1 MRSPYAAPS
10 SSTLGRAHHACSLSG
25 VSSALTTD
33 AHRAPPTI
41 AQPRPHRQPR
51 HAWQRRLTVRRRD
64 FTRQLA
70 WAAGALATAGDLARV
85 RGMVTVPD
93 SQPAAAL
100 RVDGAR
106 LGTWLAAVGAF
117 GRNPQGEVTRTA
129 YSDADRDG
137 RAYVRQL
144 MTDAGLVVRVDAAG
158 NLVGRRAGRDAT
170 LPPIL
175 FGSHV
180 DSVPAGGNYDGPLGT
195 LAAIEVARTL
205 GEHGVVTRHPLE
217 VVVWQNEEGGLVG
230 SRIAS
235 GEFPARE
242 LDRVAVSGRTL
253 RDGITFLGGDPAAL
267 ANARRRRGEIAAYLE
282 LHIEQGDTLEREH
295 VDIGVVEGIVG
306 ISQWTVT
313 VDGFANHAGTTP
325 MDRRQ
330 DALLSAA
337 RFIEMVNRVVRSQ
350 PGRQV
355 GTVGQIRAEPGAPN
369 VIPGRVVL
377 SLEVRDLDGAKIAR
391 LYGRIVDE
399 SRAIGHADGTTIT
412 FAPITDHAPAPT
424 DPRVRTIIA
433 EAARGLGL
441 TSRVL
446 PSGAGHDAQ
455 EMARL
460 APTGMIFVP
469 SVGGISHAPR
479 EFTRPQDCTNGANV
493 LLQSL
498 LAVDG
503 QTFT

>member
-1 MRSPYAAPS
+1 M
-10 SSTLGRAHHACSLSG
+10 H
-25 VSSALTTD
+25 
-33 AHRAPPTI
+33 
-41 AQPRPHRQPR
+41 
-51 HAWQRRLTVRRRD
+51 RRD
-64 FTRQLA
+64 FARILG
-70 WAAGALATAGDLARV
+70 WSGGALALGPVAHAAAAWPAPGAV
-85 RGMVTVPD
+85 
-93 SQPAAAL
+93 QPAAPTL

-106 LGTWLAAVGAF
+106 LNGWLAELSRF
-117 GRNPQGEVTRTA
+117 GRNPQGGVSRTA
-129 YSDADRDG
+129 YSEADRQG

-144 MTDAGLVVRVDAAG
+144 MTAAGLDVRLDAAG
-158 NLVGRRAGRDAT
+158 NILGRRAGRDAA

-175 FGSHV
+175 FGSHI
-180 DSVPAGGNYDGPLGT
+180 DSVPEGGNYDGNLGT

-205 GEHGVVTRHPLE
+205 RDRGVVTRHPLE

-242 LDRVAVSGRTL
+242 LDRVAASGKTL
-253 RDGITFLGGDPAAL
+253 RDGIAFIGGDPARLDA
-267 ANARRRRGEIAAYLE
+267 ARRRRGEIAAYLE
-282 LHIEQGDTLEREH
+282 LHIEQGGTLERERTA
-295 VDIGVVEGIVG
+295 VGVVEGIVG
-306 ISQWTVT
+306 IWQWTVT

-330 DALLSAA
+330 DALLTAA
-337 RFIEMVNRVVRSQ
+337 RFVEMVNRVVRAE

-369 VIPGRVVL
+369 VVPGRVVM
-377 SLEVRDLDGAKIAR
+377 SLELRDLDAPKVRR
-391 LYGRIVDE
+391 LYGRIVE
-399 SRAIGHADGTTIT
+399 EAQAIARDGGTRVA
-412 FAPITDHAPAPT
+412 FAPITDHGPAPT
-424 DPRVRTIIA
+424 DPRVRAVIA

-441 TSRVL
+441 SSRAL

-469 SVGGISHAPR
+469 SVGGISHSPR
-479 EFTRPQDCTNGANV
+479 EFTRPEDCANGANV
-493 LLQSL
+493 LLHAL

-503 QTFT
+503 QRLG